1 MYSMKTS
8 QNHKI
13 VLYVSLVFFIIT
25 GLLLLV
31 LCQNDAR
38 PAMHTDDDEDW
49 EKIINELFDLRN
61 ECILNQDMDTIESIF
76 LTNEKNGRWAYEFE
90 VQRTKYLFDW
100 AVKQGI
106 DITGIDSK
114 IKIKSVKQVGR
125 GYSFYLVSSNEYE
138 YAYKD
143 DPQTKNMFRLG
154 AYHSLDLIPNEADDS
169 WVISRQ
175 WYDDPLLDSI
185 NLENVTDE
193 MTAYITSH
201 ESIDISGISEQRV
214 KAVEYADRYCG
225 AASDGQNNYE
235 YNSEYTNYNPLGGD
249 CANFASQVLLAGGFK
264 KNGTWNY
271 TGGKGSRAWVN
282 AQGLKDYLLYSGRA
296 SLLAGGS
303 YKEIYQYAYSLR
315 PGDIVAYVKKGKVT
329 HVSVV
334 TGADSKGYPLV
345 SCHNLDRYRVPW
357 DIGWSGDNVRFFL
370 LNVSY

>member
-1 MYSMKTS
+1 MYAMKTS
-8 QNHKI
+8 RNHMI

-25 GLLLLV
+25 GLLLLI
-31 LCQNDAR
+31 LCQNDAS
-38 PAMHTDDDEDW
+38 PAMNTDDEDW
-49 EKIINELFDLRN
+49 QGIINELFDLRN
-61 ECILNQDMDTIESIF
+61 ECILNQDMDTLETIF

-90 VQRTKYLFDW
+90 VQRAKYLRDW
-100 AVKQGI
+100 SAKQGI
-106 DITGIDSK
+106 EITGIDSQ
-114 IKIKSVKQVGR
+114 IKMKSVKQVGR
-125 GYSFYLVSSNEYE
+125 GYSFYIISSNEYR

-143 DPQTKNMFRLG
+143 DPETENLFRLG
-154 AYHSLDLIPNEADDS
+154 AYHSLDLIPNEDDDS
-169 WVISRQ
+169 WIVSRE
-175 WYDDPLLDSI
+175 WYDDTLLDSI
-185 NLENVTDE
+185 NLENVTEE

-201 ESIDISGISEQRV
+201 EAIDISGISEQRV
-214 KAVEYADRYCG
+214 KAVEYADMYCG
-225 AASDGQNNYE
+225 AASDGQNDFE
-235 YNSEYTNYNPLGGD
+235 YNGEFTNYNPLGGD

-271 TGGKGSRAWVN
+271 AGGKGSRAWVN

-296 SLLAGGS
+296 SLLASGS

-357 DIGWSGDNVRFFL
+357 DIGWSGDKVKFFL